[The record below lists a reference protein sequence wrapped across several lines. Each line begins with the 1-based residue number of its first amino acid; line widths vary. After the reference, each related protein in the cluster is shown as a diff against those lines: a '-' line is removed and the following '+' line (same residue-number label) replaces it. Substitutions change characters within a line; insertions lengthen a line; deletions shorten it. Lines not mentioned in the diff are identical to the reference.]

1 MAKGLSDIGHNLQ
14 IQVDLAPCGGILG
27 CLVGDLLGGLLNG
40 LFKTV
45 AALVSGLTDA
55 LAPILAS
62 LGSLVLDPLLSLL
75 GIQLGNL
82 DVRLIDLQTQ
92 NIELLI

>member
-1 MAKGLSDIGHNLQ
+1 MGDI
-14 IQVDLAPCGGILG
+14 
-27 CLVGDLLGGLLNG
+27 LGGLLNG

-45 AALVSGLTDA
+45 TALIGGLADA

-75 GIQLGNL
+75 GIQLGTL

-92 NIELLI
+92 SIEMLI